1 MRAALLIATLAA
13 CSSPASPT
21 DDWQWNLPAK
31 FPTPV
36 VPADNPMTADKVE
49 LGRHLFYDTRLSAT
63 GTQACASCH
72 AQDRAFTDGRT
83 TPLGATGEA
92 GIHNAM
98 SLANV
103 AYNSSSTWAHDV
115 SRLED
120 QALLPM
126 FGTSPVEMGNAGRDA
141 ELLASLRAEPVY
153 GELFELAFDGEADP
167 FTIANVTRAIASFE
181 RTIVS
186 GDSRFD
192 RFVDGDKTALDA
204 AEQRGLALF
213 ESDRLGCTHC
223 HSGFNL
229 ASAYAFEGERKIQMF
244 NTGLYDVDG
253 RGAYPAGDQGLVE
266 VTGLPA
272 DMGRYRAP
280 TLRNIALTSPY
291 FHDGSAAS
299 LDAVIDH
306 YAQGGA
312 HSPLQSPFVT
322 GFTLTGSERADLVAF
337 LGTLTDDSL
346 ISNPDYGNP
355 W

>member
-1 MRAALLIATLAA
+1 MRALLLLALVG
-13 CSSPASPT
+13 CSSEAT
-21 DDWQWNLPAK
+21 TDWQWHLPAK

-36 VPADNPMTADKVE
+36 VPADNPMTAEKVE
-49 LGRHLFYDTRLSAT
+49 LGRHLFYDTRLSAN

-72 AQDRAFTDGRT
+72 AQDRAFTDGRA
-83 TPLGATGEA
+83 TPLGATGEP
-92 GIHNAM
+92 GVHNAM

-115 SRLED
+115 ARLED

-126 FGTSPVEMGNAGRDA
+126 FGTTPVEMGNAGHETELVARLAAEPLYA
-141 ELLASLRAEPVY
+141 ELFPRV
-153 GELFELAFDGEADP
+153 FDDGL
-167 FTIANVTRAIASFE
+167 TVANVTRAIASFE

-192 RFVDGDKTALDA
+192 QFVRGNDAALSA
-204 AEQRGLALF
+204 AEQRGLSLF

-223 HSGFNL
+223 HGGFNF
-229 ASAYAFEGERKIQMF
+229 ASAYAFEGTQKIQMF

-253 RGAYPAGDQGLVE
+253 AGAYPAGDQGLVE
-266 VTGLPA
+266 VTHVAA
-272 DMGRYRAP
+272 DMGRFRAP
-280 TLRNIALTSPY
+280 TLRNIALTAPY
-291 FHDGSAAS
+291 FHDGSAPT

-312 HSPLQSPFVT
+312 HSPLQSPLVT
-322 GFTLTGSERADLVAF
+322 GFTLTADERADLLAF
-337 LGTLTDDSL
+337 LGALTDQSL
-346 ISNPDYGNP
+346 ITSPAYANP